1 MIKNKSK
8 ITIMGLGYIGL
19 PTASILAT
27 KGHQVLGVDV
37 NSKAVDTINKG
48 EIHIVEPDLD
58 ILVKSAVNSGQLKA
72 AMKPEKADVFFLCV
86 PTPFHD
92 DMSANLDYIE
102 AATKSIAPLVEKGNL
117 VVLESTSPPLTTR
130 FVGDIIDKHAGLSAG
145 EDYYLVHAPE
155 RVLPGN
161 ILKEA
166 VGNDRVIGGINKESA
181 MAAKTFYE
189 SFVTG
194 EIYLTDD
201 VTAEMSKLVE
211 NTSRD
216 VQIAFANELSIISDK
231 LNIDVYELID
241 LANKHPR
248 VDILQPGPG
257 VGGHCIAVDPWFIVD
272 KFPEETRLIRS
283 AREVNLNKPNY
294 VVEKVAA
301 KANKF
306 KKPVIGCL
314 GLAYKANIDDLRE
327 SPSVEIYHKLTE
339 KNIGEVIA
347 CEPNIPVGLHE
358 KTGIKNFP
366 LDEVLDKSD
375 ILVLLVDNKE
385 FKEINYGAIN
395 EKVIID
401 TKGLWRK

>member
-1 MIKNKSK
+1 MLKDRRK

-27 KGHQVLGVDV
+27 KGHQVLGVDIHEETV
-37 NSKAVDTINKG
+37 EIINRG
-48 EIHIVEPDLD
+48 DIHIVEPDLD

-72 AMKPEKADVFFLCV
+72 SLTPEEADVFFLCV

-102 AATKSIAPLVEKGNL
+102 SATNAIAGLVQKGNL
-117 VVLESTSPPLTTR
+117 VVLESTSPPRTTQ
-130 FVGDIIDKHAGLSAG
+130 FVGEIINKKTGLVAG
-145 EDYYLVHAPE
+145 EDYHLVHAPE

-166 VGNDRVIGGINKESA
+166 VGNDRVIGGVTKKSAEFAKE
-181 MAAKTFYE
+181 FYE
-189 SFVTG
+189 SFVNG
-194 EIYLTDD
+194 EIFLTDD
-201 VTAEMSKLVE
+201 ITAEMSKLVE

-216 VQIAFANELSIISDK
+216 VQIAFANELSIIADK
-231 LNIDVYELID
+231 LGIDVYELVN

-248 VDILQPGPG
+248 VNILQPGPG

-272 KFPEETRLIRS
+272 QFPEEAKLIRT
-283 AREVNLNKPNY
+283 AREVNLFKPDY
-294 VVEKVAA
+294 VVEKVVK
-301 KANKF
+301 KAEKF

-314 GLAYKANIDDLRE
+314 GLAYKADIDDLRE
-327 SPSVEIYHKLTE
+327 SPSVEIYKKLE
-339 KNIGEVIA
+339 AKGVGEVIA
-347 CEPNIPVGLHE
+347 CEPNVPEGLHK
-358 KTGIKNFP
+358 KTGIVNFS
-366 LDEVLDKSD
+366 LAEVLDKAD
-375 ILVLLVDNKE
+375 ILVLLVDNME